1 MHRNAVP
8 SVVSGGKVAVVLT
21 PDNMIG
27 VTEIAF
33 FESGAAKKT
42 ITEADAVA
50 KVADMLNEVKSE
62 DAIAALLK
70 GKTFSVVG
78 SAADAVA

>member
-1 MHRNAVP
+1 
-8 SVVSGGKVAVVLT
+8 
-21 PDNMIG
+21 MIG

-62 DAIAALLK
+62 DIAALLK